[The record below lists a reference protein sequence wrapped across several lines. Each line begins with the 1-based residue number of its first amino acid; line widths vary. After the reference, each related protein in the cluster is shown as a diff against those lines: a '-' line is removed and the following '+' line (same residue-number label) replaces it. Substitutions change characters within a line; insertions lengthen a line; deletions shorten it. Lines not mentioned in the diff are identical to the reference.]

1 MGTVVVEL
9 LDAIGTKE
17 TLVCI
22 GPGGVGKTTSAAA
35 VGMMLAKAGRK
46 VCVLTIDPARRLASA
61 LGLDRVDNEPVLA
74 SPELPNYWVA
84 MLDPKQ
90 TFDAMIKRY
99 ASSPAQ
105 EQEIVDNPVYRNLVT
120 RLSGTQ
126 EYMAFERLWEL
137 RESQRFDTIVV
148 DTPPAQAAIDFLHA
162 PSRLAGF
169 LDNRVF
175 RFMLKP
181 PPLYL
186 RPIAMATRSLVK
198 QIANVVGADMVNDT
212 MAFFQAFSGIEDGF
226 RERALM
232 TSQLLASETTSYLLV
247 SSPAPDA
254 LAAGS
259 RMVELLRGIGHR
271 VDSVLIN
278 RVTPTYGAYP
288 RDLGAPDDAKR
299 DLERL
304 IQMREREQLVIDE
317 WGQGL
322 GLDGW
327 YLLEDLATDV
337 SNLAALGEVA
347 IAMERCALV
356 PFQPKE

>member
-1 MGTVVVEL
+1 MDL

-17 TLVCI
+17 TIVCI

-35 VGMMLAKAGRK
+35 AGLLLAKNGRK

-61 LGLDRVDNEPVLA
+61 LGLDQVGNEPVLA
-74 SPELPNYWVA
+74 SEEMPNYWVA

-90 TFDAMIKRY
+90 TFDAMIARY
-99 ASSPAQ
+99 SSSKAQ

-175 RFMLKP
+175 KFMLKP
-181 PPLYL
+181 PPIYL

-198 QIANVVGADMVNDT
+198 QIANVVGADVVNDT
-212 MAFFQAFSGIEDGF
+212 MNFFQAFSGIEDGF

-232 TSQLLASETTSYLLV
+232 TSELLASEATSYLLV

-254 LAAGS
+254 LASGS
-259 RMVELLRGIGHR
+259 RMVELLKGIGHE

-278 RVTPTYGAYP
+278 RVTPTFALDP
-288 RDLGAPDDAKR
+288 RDVNAPTQARD

-304 IQMREREQLVIDE
+304 VRMRAHEQAVVDE
-317 WGQGL
+317 WGSGL
-322 GLDGW
+322 SLQGW
-327 YLLEDLATDV
+327 YLLEDMASDV
-337 SNLAALGEVA
+337 SSLSVLNELAE
-347 IAMERCALV
+347 MMQRCALV
-356 PFQPKE
+356 PFRETE